1 MTIHK
6 PTPQQRI
13 KSEVQA
19 PTTMAATAQSSQQ
32 PSSNNHNISVTNES
46 LEASLLNG
54 GQQQN
59 TLPRVYFQRWVQL
72 IYLSLLALL
81 SDWVCFSL
89 AAAPEAFEKYY
100 EGYSSASLI
109 DLFLF
114 VNVASCFCVTDL
126 VAKFGMK
133 ASIRTSAGLMCV
145 GCWFRSGLNLWDVEL
160 ESIESVVI
168 GTILVAVAQPF
179 FQCTPPLLSAQWFAS
194 SERATSTAVA
204 LNFNQVGIAT
214 AFLVGGVMA
223 TSTLG
228 LSNYFGLMSICSTVL
243 FLGTLL
249 QYQEEPEIAP
259 STSEWKKRTS
269 NRREP
274 PFRLSVVKFFKT
286 PGFSRPLA
294 AFICSIAITN
304 IVGVSLLFRLWATT
318 NQPKLCCLLLLLRL
332 GPRLDWSTMHPH
344 TFKFVANKHALTP
357 CCFT

>member
-243 FLGTLL
+243 FLGTVL

-318 NQPKLCCLLLLLRL
+318 NQPKL
-332 GPRLDWSTMHPH
+332 
-344 TFKFVANKHALTP
+344 FFVVVVP
-357 CCFT
+357 SFGS

>member
-1 MTIHK
+1 MLLIRTNSHVSSVQTK
-6 PTPQQRI
+6 PRSGLSVSDNPSSGSSLQQN
-13 KSEVQA
+13 V
-19 PTTMAATAQSSQQ
+19 TMNNDQMSSQSSS
-32 PSSNNHNISVTNES
+32 P

-54 GQQQN
+54 N
-59 TLPRVYFQRWVQL
+59 AVANPTKLPRVYFQRWIQL

-89 AAAPEAFEKYY
+89 AAAPEAFEEYY

-114 VNVASCFCVTDL
+114 VNVASCFFVTDL

-133 ASIRTSAGLMCV
+133 PSIRASAGLMCV
-145 GCWFRSGLNLWDVEL
+145 GCWFRSGWNLWDTKL
-160 ESIESVVI
+160 ESIENVVL
-168 GTILVAVAQPF
+168 GTTLVAVAQPF

-214 AFLVGGVMA
+214 AFLVGGAMA
-223 TSTLG
+223 TSTIG
-228 LSNYFGLMSICSTVL
+228 ISNYFGLMSICSTVL
-243 FLGTLL
+243 FLGTML
-249 QYQEEPEIAP
+249 QFQEEPEIAP
-259 STSEWKKRTS
+259 STSEWNKRTS
-269 NRREP
+269 SRREP

-304 IVGVSLLFRLWATT
+304 IVGVSERVFLLAMLIDFW
-318 NQPKLCCLLLLLRL
+318 P
-332 GPRLDWSTMHPH
+332 
-344 TFKFVANKHALTP
+344 F
-357 CCFT
+357 